1 MAATTTGVEFRS
13 EFLRTIQSLKAE
25 VAQTS
30 PATHVGAEPGLAA
43 VIGADRPTERE

>member
-1 MAATTTGVEFRS
+1 MTAIATGVEFRP
-13 EFLRTIQSLKAE
+13 EFLRTIQALKAE

-30 PATHVGAEPGLAA
+30 PATQAGAEPGLAA